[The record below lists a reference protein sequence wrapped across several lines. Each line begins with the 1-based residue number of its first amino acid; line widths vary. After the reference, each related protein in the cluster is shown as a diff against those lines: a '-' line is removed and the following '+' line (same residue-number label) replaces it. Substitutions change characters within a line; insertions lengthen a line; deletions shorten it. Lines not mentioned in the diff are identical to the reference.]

1 MKNDRISEL
10 TTYLNSLTTAHA
22 AGYKCHGEIGEALK
36 ELRSRTM
43 GDSNDVDYV
52 RYKLA
57 VNRRHTNVIMDRDTF
72 QRLLFT
78 NRTLFNAYAE
88 NDASYL
94 ELCFERCGG
103 VTTSIEALVET
114 FDDVEYIYSNS
125 LTVSDLTDKVVFVE
139 RDIELPRGVRPKRV
153 IRIRQFENTGGKIQ
167 AY

>member
-1 MKNDRISEL
+1 MKNDRIYEL
-10 TTYLNSLTTAHA
+10 TTYLNALTTAHA

-43 GDSNDVDYV
+43 SASNDVDYV
-52 RYKLA
+52 RYKMTIKRS
-57 VNRRHTNVIMDRDTF
+57 VENVGMDRDTF

-78 NRTLFNAYAE
+78 NRALFNAYAE

-94 ELCFERCGG
+94 ELCFGRCSG

-114 FDDVEYIYSNS
+114 FDDVVYIYNN
-125 LTVSDLTDKVVFVE
+125 LHTVGDLTNKVVFVE
-139 RDIELPRGVRPKRV
+139 RDIELPRGVRPRRV